1 MIDTGFAFN
10 LFHYTDHE
18 ILNAIILI
26 DLHFQTHGYNETKVI
41 IKRNTGLLRSET
53 KSFKILLD
61 DLLVKLANSDVKEN
75 DSFVSLSGNIQCKL
89 INVYNYGGCTDY
101 SIYLENTKS
110 HFRTVINKSSTVNI
124 VA

>member
-41 IKRNTGLLRSET
+41 IKGNTGLLRSET
-53 KSFKILLD
+53 KSLKNLLD
-61 DLLVKLANSDVKEN
+61 DLLGKLANFDVKEN
-75 DSFVSLSGNIQCKL
+75 DSFVSLSGNIRCKL
-89 INVYNYGGCTDY
+89 INVYYGDRTDD
-101 SIYLENTKS
+101 SVYLENAEI
-110 HFRTVINKSSTVNI
+110 HFRTVTNES
-124 VA
+124 

>member
-41 IKRNTGLLRSET
+41 IKRNTGLLRSAT
-53 KSFKILLD
+53 KSFKKLLD
-61 DLLVKLANSDVKEN
+61 DLLVKLANFDVKEN
-75 DSFVSLSGNIQCKL
+75 DSFVSLPGHIQCKL
-89 INVYNYGGCTDY
+89 INVYYVGCTDY
-101 SIYLENTKS
+101 SMYLGNTES

>member
-41 IKRNTGLLRSET
+41 IKRNTGLLRSGT
-53 KSFKILLD
+53 KSFKNLLG
-61 DLLVKLANSDVKEN
+61 DLLVKLANSDVNEN
-75 DSFVSLSGNIQCKL
+75 DSFVSLSENIQCKL
-89 INVYNYGGCTDY
+89 INVYCGDYTDCSVY
-101 SIYLENTKS
+101 FENTES
-110 HFRTVINKSSTVNI
+110 HFRTVTK
-124 VA
+124 

>member
-53 KSFKILLD
+53 KSFKNLLD
-61 DLLVKLANSDVKEN
+61 DLLVKLANSDVNKN
-75 DSFVSLSGNIQCKL
+75 DSFVSLSENIQCKL
-89 INVYNYGGCTDY
+89 INVYCGDSTDCSVY
-101 SIYLENTKS
+101 FENTES
-110 HFRTVINKSSTVNI
+110 HFRTVTK
-124 VA
+124 

>member
-41 IKRNTGLLRSET
+41 IKRITELLRSAP
-53 KSFKILLD
+53 KSFKNLLG
-61 DLLVKLANSDVKEN
+61 DLLAKLANSHVKEN
-75 DSFVSLSGNIQCKL
+75 DSFMSLSGNIQCKL
-89 INVYNYGGCTDY
+89 ISVYYGGCTDY
-101 SIYLENTKS
+101 SIYLKNTES
-110 HFRTVINKSSTVNI
+110 HFRTVMNKSSTVSI

>member
-89 INVYNYGGCTDY
+89 IDVYYGSCTDY

>member
-89 INVYNYGGCTDY
+89 INVYYGSCTDY

>member
-26 DLHFQTHGYNETKVI
+26 DLHFQTHSYNEMKVI

-53 KSFKILLD
+53 KSFKNLFD
-61 DLLVKLANSDVKEN
+61 DLLVKLANSDAQEK
-75 DSFVSLSGNIQCKL
+75 DSFVSLSGNMQCKM
-89 INVYNYGGCTDY
+89 INVCYVIAVGACTV
-101 SIYLENTKS
+101 
-110 HFRTVINKSSTVNI
+110 RV
-124 VA
+124 

>member
-53 KSFKILLD
+53 KSFKNLLG
-61 DLLVKLANSDVKEN
+61 DLPVKLANSDVNEN
-75 DSFVSLSGNIQCKL
+75 DSFVSLSENIQCKL
-89 INVYNYGGCTDY
+89 INVYCGDCTECSVY
-101 SIYLENTKS
+101 FENTES
-110 HFRTVINKSSTVNI
+110 HFRTVTK
-124 VA
+124 

>member
-89 INVYNYGGCTDY
+89 INVYYGSCTDY

-110 HFRTVINKSSTVNI
+110 HFRTVINKSSTVKI